1 MKIGIL
7 IDFFSELK
15 YAINKKSSLSIMML
29 SFNNYRLTYKCLFI
43 NIILKSLFICTWLS
57 FNILAEPVVDKTLT
71 KPDSIF
77 HFEDQNSKTH
87 KRISLSGEWC
97 FNWSEFIS
105 PEKSCPANSQAI
117 TLPSKWNNL
126 PSPQTSYP
134 RQGYASYSTTIILPK
149 NTAPF
154 GLYVPVFY
162 RAGEFFIN
170 GRSVLKV
177 GHASQYKET
186 EIPRDKRSIIAL
198 PQGEQT
204 LNLVIHVSSFHHIDG
219 GLNNPLEIAPLAQLE
234 NEERIRSFTSIFL
247 VGSSLSFATYFFF
260 IGLGPARRKD
270 FIYLVGAA
278 AIFTYTLRIIGIE
291 QIWLFMLPTMP
302 AVWTLRFEYYGLVL
316 ALPAFLYFLHYLFP
330 NNVNKQLCRGLLLL
344 GLISFVCISV
354 FPTEIYAWIRDPWVG
369 MYILTMAYCFY
380 CILQAIKQKQTDS
393 YIVGFIALAVILTTS
408 NDLFLWFNIFSG
420 GNLINLTYLSL
431 LLGNASILTTRM
443 IRSAN
448 REVQLSN
455 QIRQL
460 NTGLQKTVE
469 QRTEQLA
476 HKVQELDKQ
485 RHIAEHANS
494 AKSKFLAI
502 ASHDLRQPLHAL
514 GLFIGSL
521 KFSHSDQEKVEL
533 QDKLET
539 THGSLTEL
547 FDGLLDI
554 SKIDAA
560 TIETEIQAV
569 AVTPLLQ
576 KILQEFEVTAA
587 KKGIQLRL
595 HGKEQYVMSDPL
607 WLERIV
613 RNLLSNAL
621 RYTHQG
627 GVLLALRRSKNMVI
641 IQVWDTGIG
650 IPNAQQSHIFE
661 EFTQLKCSQPTGR
674 LGLGLGL
681 SIVQKLSVLLGHQI
695 TVRSTLGKGSVFT
708 IEAQIAQTLP
718 QPSASSQLFQDPN
731 SLKGKLIL
739 VADDDKQILNAMRL
753 MLQKWGCETLC
764 AKSLTEVKAI
774 IECAEKL
781 PDMLITDYQFNDLH
795 TGLDIIQYIKEYISQ
810 SIPALMVT
818 GDTSQE
824 KVKLFKDSGIRVL
837 HKPVQQAK
845 IRLMLNHMLKE

>member
-1 MKIGIL
+1 MMK
-7 IDFFSELK
+7 
-15 YAINKKSSLSIMML
+15 Y
-29 SFNNYRLTYKCLFI
+29 FNNYRLASKSCFI
-43 NIILKSLFICTWLS
+43 NILLKSLFICTWLS
-57 FNILAEPVVDKTLT
+57 FNIFAEPLVDKTLT

-97 FNWSEFIS
+97 FNWSEFIP

-117 TLPSKWNNL
+117 TLPTKWNNL

-134 RQGYASYSTTIILPK
+134 RQGYASYSTTIILPE
-149 NTAPF
+149 NSAPL
-154 GLYVPVFY
+154 GLYIPVFY

-177 GHASQYKET
+177 GHAAQNKEA

-204 LNLVIHVSSFHHIDG
+204 INLVIHVSSFHHIDG
-219 GLNNPLEIAPLAQLE
+219 GLNIPLEIAPLAQLE

-247 VGSSLSFATYFFF
+247 VGSSLSFAAYFFL
-260 IGLGPARRKD
+260 IGQGPASRRD
-270 FIYLVGAA
+270 FVYLAGAA
-278 AIFTYTLRIIGIE
+278 SIFTYTLRIIGTE
-291 QIWLFMLPTMP
+291 QIWLFIAPTIP
-302 AVWTLRFEYYGLVL
+302 ALWTLRFEYYGLVL
-316 ALPAFLYFLHYLFP
+316 AMPAFLYFLHYLFP
-330 NNVNKQLCRGLLLL
+330 HNVNKQLCRGLLLL
-344 GLISFVCISV
+344 GITSFVIISI
-354 FPTEIYAWIRDPWVG
+354 FPTEIYVWLRDPWVG
-369 MYILTMAYCFY
+369 IYILAMAYCAF
-380 CILQAIKQKQTDS
+380 CILQAIKQNKNDS
-393 YIVGFIALAVILTTS
+393 YLVGFIALAVILTTS
-408 NDLFLWFNIFSG
+408 NDLFVWFDIFSSS
-420 GNLINLTYLSL
+420 NLINLTYLSL

-448 REVQLSN
+448 REVVLSN

-460 NTGLQKTVE
+460 NTDLQKTVE

-476 HKVQELDKQ
+476 QKVQELDKQ
-485 RHIAEHANS
+485 RLIAEQANS

-514 GLFIGSL
+514 GLFIGALRFSL
-521 KFSHSDQEKVEL
+521 NQSEKAEL

-569 AVTPLLQ
+569 AVKSMLQ
-576 KILQEFEVTAA
+576 KVKQEFDVSAA

-595 HGKEQYVMSDPL
+595 AGKERYVMSDPL

-621 RYTHQG
+621 RYTQKG
-627 GVLLALRRSKNMVI
+627 GVLLTLRSRKGKVI
-641 IQVWDTGIG
+641 IQIWDTGIG
-650 IPNAQQSHIFE
+650 IPQAQLSHIFE
-661 EFTQLKCSQPTGR
+661 EFTQLKNPQLAGR

-695 TVRSTLGKGSVFT
+695 TVQSAVGQGSVFT
-708 IEAQIAQTLP
+708 IEAPLAQSVSLA
-718 QPSASSQLFQDPN
+718 SAPSQLFLDAT
-731 SLKGKLIL
+731 SLKGKVIL
-739 VADDDKQILNAMRL
+739 VADDDVQILNAMRL
-753 MLQKWGCETLC
+753 MLEKWGCE
-764 AKSLTEVKAI
+764 VM
-774 IECAEKL
+774 CAESLSQVKSIL
-781 PDMLITDYQFNDLH
+781 THTEKRPDMLITDYQFTDAH
-795 TGLDIIQYIKEYISQ
+795 TGLDIIQYFRQNVSKA
-810 SIPALMVT
+810 IPALMVT
-818 GDTSQE
+818 GDTSKE
-824 KVKLFKDSGIRVL
+824 KVKLFKDAKVKVL

-845 IRLMLNHMLKE
+845 IRLMLNHILKE